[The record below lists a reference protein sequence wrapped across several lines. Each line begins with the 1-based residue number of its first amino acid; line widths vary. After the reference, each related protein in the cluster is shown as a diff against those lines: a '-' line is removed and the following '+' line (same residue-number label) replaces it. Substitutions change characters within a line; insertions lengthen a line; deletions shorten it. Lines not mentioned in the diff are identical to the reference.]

1 MLPKTFHRGHE
12 SAKFAVVHAIGHKVS
27 IHFPVEKASPG
38 RMDLLCA
45 QSAIVLPG
53 RCSQPKQIE
62 NETKMFSYALKGLWY
77 YRRINI
83 VVMLAVAISTAV
95 IGGSLIVGDSVRF
108 SLQRMTQQRL
118 GQITHVLHSP
128 RFFRQQLA
136 EDIAKDQSWQPATTK
151 IAADSLIDDAV
162 CAPAI
167 LLTGSIERTTS
178 ADSLRRAGSVT
189 LLSINEEGW
198 GLLENGDIEVPDAR
212 EIVLGFRTAQEL
224 KVTKGD
230 EVTVWVEIP
239 ASIPRDSLLGER
251 SETTAEI
258 VLTVADVIPETAGA
272 SRFDLNP
279 GQQLPYNAFLSLATM
294 QERLG
299 LEEVEVSRRNPIAK
313 VARVNTMLVG
323 VPEFPA
329 KGPEDGEWRAARL
342 EQLQSAADQ
351 IASEVG
357 DLNSVV
363 QKSLIP
369 KDLELNLRVVADRGY
384 LTAESDRMI
393 LDDATASAVAAAAED
408 LGLAT
413 DKSIVY
419 LSNEIWATDRANTD
433 ERFSMYSII
442 AGLNMHSGAPFG
454 PLKLTDGSAVPELG
468 DNDIVLSAWLAE
480 DLKVS
485 TGDTVNATWHQIG
498 SHGELPEIEKTFTVK
513 GIFSSDDTLTVD
525 RNLTPSVEGVTDVED
540 FGDIRQPFE
549 MDMKR
554 LTERD
559 DDYWKEHRATP
570 KAFVSLK
577 TAEELWNSRYGR
589 YTSIRIGGS
598 TGSATRSETQLNTM
612 ANRLAFEIPRRLQP
626 AEVGMMFRPVRE
638 EGLQAAVGANDFTQ
652 LFIGFSFFLILSAII
667 LASLMFR
674 LGIQQRINQMG
685 VLSAVGWT
693 DNRVRRLFVTEG
705 LLVCLAGACVGAV
718 AAVYFAKL
726 MIYGLTTWWVGAV
739 GTQFLLLDI
748 QPAKLVLSAVISL
761 VLAGL
766 VIILALR
773 SFRNIG
779 VRDQLAGNA
788 DAAEL
793 GTDGERGLWDK
804 LVTLVG
810 FGSIIAAFVVPF
822 LVILNLV
829 PDGEAFGGLT
839 WQMVCFFLAG
849 FSCLIA
855 GLFILS
861 VMLRRRATAE
871 TVDKVESS
879 LRGLALANAARSP
892 TRSLLTTALIAFA
905 TFVIVAVGA
914 GRRNPLS
921 ETPDVQSGNGGY
933 SLVAETAQPVLFDL
947 NTAEGR
953 SQLNF
958 RDEQISQLGTA
969 TVYPFGMK
977 PGANAS
983 CVNLYQTRIPTMLG
997 ATPEFIARGGFRFA
1011 DTPGENPWELMNEEH
1026 PPSGSSGINKAVP
1039 TIPVIGDMN
1048 TLMYSLKKGKGSTIY
1063 YPTVDEAEFALK
1075 VVGMLDGSVFQGV
1088 LLMTDE
1094 NLKRLDPD
1102 VAGARY
1108 FLIETASVDDLSN
1121 VSTALES
1128 ALNDFGFDA
1137 EPVSERLAGF
1147 LAVQNTYLSTF
1158 QMLGGLGLLV
1168 GTFGLAAVMMRNVV
1182 ERRREIA
1189 LMRAVGFTKWRV
1201 SRLILS
1207 ENSILLLWGILLGTG
1222 SALLAML
1229 PHLRSTGADLP
1240 WQPLLGTLVAVA
1252 VIGSLASVFAVRAA
1266 STLSIRENLA
1276 AE

>member
-1 MLPKTFHRGHE
+1 
-12 SAKFAVVHAIGHKVS
+12 
-27 IHFPVEKASPG
+27 
-38 RMDLLCA
+38 
-45 QSAIVLPG
+45 
-53 RCSQPKQIE
+53 
-62 NETKMFSYALKGLWY
+62 MFSHALKGLWH

-136 EDIAKDQSWQPATTK
+136 EEIAKDDSWQPATTK
-151 IAADSLIDDAV
+151 TGTSSLIDDAV

-167 LLTGSIERTTS
+167 LLTGSIERSTS
-178 ADSLRRAGSVT
+178 EDSLRRAGSVT
-189 LLSINEEGW
+189 LLAVQEDSWN
-198 GLLENGDIEVPDAR
+198 LLENDGIEQPGDR
-212 EIVLGFRTAQEL
+212 EIVLGYRTANEL
-224 KVTKGD
+224 QVAEGD

-239 ASIPRDSLLGER
+239 ATIPRDSLLGER

-258 VLTVADVIPETAGA
+258 VVTVSAVMPETAGA

-279 GQQLPYNAFLSLATM
+279 GQQLPYNAFLLLTTI

-299 LEEVEVSRRNPIAK
+299 LEEIEVSKRNPIAK
-313 VARVNTMLVG
+313 AARVNTMLVG
-323 VPEFPA
+323 FPEFPI
-329 KGPEDGEWRAARL
+329 KGTDEAARRAGRIQLL
-342 EQLQSAADQ
+342 EAAADK

-363 QKSLIP
+363 QKSLTP

-384 LTAESDRMI
+384 LAAESDRMI
-393 LDDATASAVAAAAED
+393 LDDATANAVTAAAAD

-419 LSNEIWATDRANTD
+419 LSNELWATNREDPD

-442 AGLNMHSGAPFG
+442 GGLNMQSDVPFG
-454 PLKLTDGSAVPELG
+454 PLKLADGSAVPELG
-468 DNDIVLSAWLAE
+468 ENDIVLSAWLAE

-485 TGDTVNATWHQIG
+485 TGDTVNATWHQVG
-498 SHGELPEIEKTFTVK
+498 SHGELPEIERTFTVK
-513 GIFSSDDTLTVD
+513 GIFASDNVQTMD
-525 RNLTPSVEGVTDVED
+525 RNLTPSVEGVTDVEE

-559 DDYWKEHRATP
+559 DDYWKEYGPTP

-589 YTSIRIGGS
+589 YTSIRIAGS
-598 TGSATRSETQLNTM
+598 TGSASLSETQLESM
-612 ANRLAFEIPRRLQP
+612 AERLAFEIPKRLQP
-626 AEVGMMFRPVRE
+626 AEAGMMFRPVRE

-652 LFIGFSFFLILSAII
+652 LFLGFSFFLILSAII

-685 VLSAVGWT
+685 VLSAIGWPE
-693 DNRVRRLFVTEG
+693 NRVRRLFVTEG
-705 LLVCLAGACVGAV
+705 LLVCLAGAALGAV

-748 QPAKLVLSAVISL
+748 KPPKLVVAAAISL
-761 VLAGL
+761 ILASL
-766 VIILALR
+766 VIVLALR
-773 SFRNIG
+773 SFRSIG

-788 DAAEL
+788 EAADH
-793 GTDGERGLWDK
+793 GTSDKRGLWSK
-804 LVTLVG
+804 LVTLCG

-829 PDGEAFGGLT
+829 PDGEAFGGLS
-839 WQMVCFFLAG
+839 WQMVCFFVAG

-871 TVDKVESS
+871 TVDKVESN

-921 ETPDVQSGNGGY
+921 ETPDVRSGNGGY
-933 SLVAETAQPVLFDL
+933 SLVAESAQPILFDL
-947 NTAEGR
+947 NTADGR

-958 RDEQISQLGTA
+958 RDEQISKLNAA

-997 ATPEFIARGGFRFA
+997 TTPEFIARGGFRFA
-1011 DTPGENPWELMNEEH
+1011 DTPGENPWELLNEDH
-1026 PPSGSSGINKAVP
+1026 PDTAADGINSTVP
-1039 TIPVIGDMN
+1039 TIPVMGDMN
-1048 TLMYSLKKGKGSTIY
+1048 TLMYSLKKGKGSTIL
-1063 YPTVDEAEFALK
+1063 YPTDEAPEFALK
-1075 VVGMLDGSVFQGV
+1075 IVGMLDGSVFQGV
-1088 LLMTDE
+1088 LLMSDD

-1108 FLIETASVDDLSN
+1108 FLIETASTDDTDN

-1128 ALNDFGFDA
+1128 GLNDFGFDA

-1189 LMRAVGFTKWRV
+1189 LMRAVGFTRRRV
-1201 SRLILS
+1201 ARLILS
-1207 ENSILLLWGILLGTG
+1207 ENCVLLMWGILLGTG

-1240 WQPLLGTLVAVA
+1240 WQPLLGTLIAVA
-1252 VIGSLASVFAVRAA
+1252 IVGSLASIFAVRAA
-1266 STLSIRENLA
+1266 TTLSIRENLA